1 MNKVTVDMMIKPT
14 GDVDRDFVAMM
25 VPPYQGAIGMAKA
38 VLRDGHNEQL
48 RRLAQVIVVT
58 QRQEIAAMRLVVG
71 EKLPPSVASPTQ
83 AGLIPSLDIACGAMP
98 RGPMQGDMTR
108 RSKFIRASPYIRI

>member
-1 MNKVTVDMMIKPT
+1 MNKVTVDLMIKPT

-25 VPPYQGAIGMAKA
+25 VPPYQGAIGMAQA

-83 AGLIPSLDIACGAMP
+83 VAPMASSMGSHGAMSHDSVK
-98 RGPMQGDMTR
+98 MKMKQE
-108 RSKFIRASPYIRI
+108 